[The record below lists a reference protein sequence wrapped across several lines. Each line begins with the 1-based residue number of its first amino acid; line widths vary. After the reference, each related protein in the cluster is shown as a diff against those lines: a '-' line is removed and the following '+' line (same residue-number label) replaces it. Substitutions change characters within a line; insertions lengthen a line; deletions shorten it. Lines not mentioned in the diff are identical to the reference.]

1 MTENIKIVKPIRKQI
16 DYKGRCIKIS
26 QLKNGNWKTV
36 AGGLFVVA
44 HTELEAMFYIKS
56 YIDAGW

>member
-1 MTENIKIVKPIRKQI
+1 MKEKINIVKPIRKQV
-16 DYKGRCIKIS
+16 DYKGRCIKIT
-26 QLKNGNWKTV
+26 QLKNGNWKAV

-44 HTELEAMFYIKS
+44 HTELEGMFYIKS